1 MAKPGEAPAT
11 RSPVADFV
19 LLYAVLYGAFGA
31 ASPFLP
37 AYVEERGIPAEL
49 IGVVFGAGTAI
60 RLISAPVAGRIADR
74 THALRLVLALCAIG
88 TALVA
93 TGYLS
98 ANSFWALLVIS
109 LLHATTI
116 APTTNLADALALVAS
131 RRGAPLGF
139 EYGWV
144 RGAGSAA
151 FIVASILGGWAI
163 ASHGLSVVIW
173 MQTLLM
179 LAVPF
184 ALTRVP
190 PVEAKAEREATTRS
204 GILEVL
210 RLRQFRLVVLVAAL
224 ILGSHAL
231 HDTFSVIR
239 WRSAG
244 ISPQVISLLWS
255 LSVTAE
261 VVVFFVAGPW
271 LLRCLKPPAAI
282 ALAALAG
289 ASRWLV
295 AAFTADVAALAFIQ
309 PLHGITFALLHL
321 SCMRL
326 LAQSVPDRLAA
337 TAQAIYGTVGVGAAT
352 ALFTVLSG
360 LLYARMGAW
369 AFGVMSML
377 CLAALP
383 ITRLLSTAG
392 NSGSVR
398 P

>member
-1 MAKPGEAPAT
+1 LFDPADLEIHEHLQAQGRPSVRQLERLEAALTAWTDEERAPTAETLAYSASVPA
-11 RSPVADFV
+11 RICEV
-19 LLYAVLYGAFGA
+19 LLSGL
-31 ASPFLP
+31 
-37 AYVEERGIPAEL
+37 EEG
-49 IGVVFGAGTAI
+49 
-60 RLISAPVAGRIADR
+60 GRRR
-74 THALRLVLALCAIG
+74 TGQGRQ
-88 TALVA
+88 
-93 TGYLS
+93 
-98 ANSFWALLVIS
+98 
-109 LLHATTI
+109 
-116 APTTNLADALALVAS
+116 
-131 RRGAPLGF
+131 RRNRP
-139 EYGWV
+139 
-144 RGAGSAA
+144 
-151 FIVASILGGWAI
+151 
-163 ASHGLSVVIW
+163 
-173 MQTLLM
+173 
-179 LAVPF
+179 
-184 ALTRVP
+184 
-190 PVEAKAEREATTRS
+190 
-204 GILEVL
+204 
-210 RLRQFRLVVLVAAL
+210 
-224 ILGSHAL
+224 
-231 HDTFSVIR
+231 
-239 WRSAG
+239 
-244 ISPQVISLLWS
+244 

-289 ASRWLV
+289 AFRWLV